1 MRYVDTEVQLR
12 ACLYAARLR
21 VRMQR
26 HVHVYVNVYVFVYT
40 GTDGRRTLHEDV
52 DFLAAILAGTFIF
65 GYSPQYYPAM
75 ELNPLILN
83 QMLQQMRD
91 ETPSPEMPHKRQ
103 TETERRT
110 ERNTAEQSRDR
121 HTHTQVDLV
130 YSQAAQNAQNHHGPG
145 RAKAFL
151 LSKRR

>member
-121 HTHTQVDLV
+121 HTHT
-130 YSQAAQNAQNHHGPG
+130 H
-145 RAKAFL
+145 K
-151 LSKRR
+151 